1 MILSNN
7 NEYIINYSLRS
18 LSYSGGGCDYNNKY
32 EIPTYGSKSRDKI
45 QIRVRHYQDS
55 YIAAEEITKGC
66 SSTNIYETNC
76 ISNTVSNISSIF
88 MRVPDTYSVTSK
100 YEYIIDDNTA
110 YWGIGLFSD
119 VVIAVYFIIRW
130 CLPSS
135 TSNKKVKE
143 TPKKPS
149 QSVVVRHEP
158 VNTPVATAV
167 YIRREVVVINNQ

>member
-76 ISNTVSNISSIF
+76 ISNTVSTQRKPHLHTNINEMEWDYTFYDFYSYIYYSAI
-88 MRVPDTYSVTSK
+88 DGLTYWFSNFVYLELYSALV
-100 YEYIIDDNTA
+100 IIICA
-110 YWGIGLFSD
+110 C
-119 VVIAVYFIIRW
+119 IACCCI
-130 CLPSS
+130 
-135 TSNKKVKE
+135 SN
-143 TPKKPS
+143 
-149 QSVVVRHEP
+149 
-158 VNTPVATAV
+158 NG
-167 YIRREVVVINNQ
+167 

>member
-76 ISNTVSNISSIF
+76 ISNTVSETNTLEHQHKSNGIKLAI
-88 MRVPDTYSVTSK
+88 VNK
-100 YEYIIDDNTA
+100 YTIASENPMWFYYVCVAMTASFNLLIILGCIYLFNCDDIDD
-110 YWGIGLFSD
+110 
-119 VVIAVYFIIRW
+119 
-130 CLPSS
+130 
-135 TSNKKVKE
+135 
-143 TPKKPS
+143 
-149 QSVVVRHEP
+149 
-158 VNTPVATAV
+158 
-167 YIRREVVVINNQ
+167 